1 MHQLFIVDEGIVN
14 RYRIISE
21 VSVWYRTVSSL
32 TVSNPIWGCI
42 TFNGVGTLCRVDGN
56 INSQKYIN
64 ILEDNL
70 WPVVVRHFPGN
81 DYLFMDD
88 NAPVHRSQAT
98 KDYINANRVPTL
110 DWPAQSPDLNSIE
123 NVWLTIK
130 RKLQHRTEMINSVNE
145 LYDNIF

>member
-1 MHQLFIVDEGIVN
+1 MEHDCRVYIWRKSDEAWLPECISPGINKKLKVM
-14 RYRIISE
+14 
-21 VSVWYRTVSSL
+21 
-32 TVSNPIWGCI
+32 IWGCI

-98 KDYINANRVPTL
+98 KDYINANHVPTL
-110 DWPAQSPDLNSIE
+110 DWPAKSP
-123 NVWLTIK
+123 T
-130 RKLQHRTEMINSVNE
+130 
-145 LYDNIF
+145 

>member
-1 MHQLFIVDEGIVN
+1 M
-14 RYRIISE
+14 
-21 VSVWYRTVSSL
+21 
-32 TVSNPIWGCI
+32 IWGCI

-110 DWPAQSPDLNSIE
+110 DWPAQSPDLNPIE

-145 LYDNIF
+145 LYDNIFDIWTSLTLEYIQSLYTSVPDRIKRVQRARGYITKY